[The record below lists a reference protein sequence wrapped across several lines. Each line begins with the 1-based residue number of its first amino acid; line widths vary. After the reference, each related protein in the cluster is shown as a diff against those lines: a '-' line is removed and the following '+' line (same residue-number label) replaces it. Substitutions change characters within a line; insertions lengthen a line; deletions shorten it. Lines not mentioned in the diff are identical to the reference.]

1 MRTARILAILALWM
15 LALTPATHAQA
26 PPPTP
31 PPTTTPSPA
40 PMPPATPPAAP
51 PDTTQPLII
60 TPPPASA
67 VTPVPAPGTPV
78 MERVLG
84 RALSVDEA
92 VAIALETQPAIQA
105 RLADYQAAAS
115 RVDQVFSPLLPQ
127 LNGFVGAAR
136 NQTAQ
141 STRRLDPSD
150 PRTSNS
156 TLTSI
161 KP

>member
-1 MRTARILAILALWM
+1 MQTARISAILALWT

-51 PDTTQPLII
+51 PATTQPLII

-67 VTPVPAPGTPV
+67 VAPAPAPGTPV

-92 VAIALETQPAIQA
+92 VGIALETQPAIQA

-115 RVDQVFSPLLPQ
+115 RVHSALESP
-127 LNGFVGAAR
+127 
-136 NQTAQ
+136 
-141 STRRLDPSD
+141 
-150 PRTSNS
+150 
-156 TLTSI
+156 
-161 KP
+161 